1 MEPFPLAGV
10 DVIVG
15 RDPSL
20 AGLVLD
26 DASVSGW
33 HASLIRQAD
42 GEYLV
47 RDQGSEAGTWVNYDP
62 VPEPG
67 LRLEHGDLLHVGR
80 VSLRFKMVHPRT
92 RRVIRAIPLDPTSTA
107 ERPTS

>member
-1 MEPFPLAGV
+1 V
-10 DVIVG
+10 
-15 RDPSL
+15 
-20 AGLVLD
+20 AGLVLE

-67 LRLEHGDLLHVGR
+67 RRLEHGDLLQVGR
-80 VSLRFKMVHPRT
+80 VSLRFKMVQPRT
-92 RRVIRAIPLDPTSTA
+92 RRVIRALPLDPSQPI
-107 ERPTS
+107 EGPSS